1 MRRNLSLWRPLMR
14 QRVFALICCVAGARA
29 LACDYPPT
37 APAIPDGKTATS
49 EQMVDA
55 QTSVKDYVSK
65 MEAYIACLDQEVAK
79 AGEEPPSEAQQH
91 IHVEK
96 HNAAVDEMQNV
107 ADKYNAEVR
116 AFK

>member
-1 MRRNLSLWRPLMR
+1 MHRRAL
-14 QRVFALICCVAGARA
+14 ALICWLAGAPA
-29 LACDYPPT
+29 LACDYPPA
-37 APAIPDGKTATS
+37 APQIPDGKTATS

-55 QTSVKDYVSK
+55 QKAVKDYVSK
-65 MEAYIACLDQEVAK
+65 MEAYIACLDTEA
-79 AGEEPPSEAQQH
+79 AGTGDQPVTEAQQH

-116 AFK
+116 AYKSAQDEAKY